1 MANNKSAIKRVK
13 ITAKKTARNNIIR
26 SKVRNSIRKF
36 RIAVTSEVENK
47 DVILKNAIS
56 QIDKAVSKGIL
67 HKNNAARKK
76 SRLTKRLNKVT
87 APVV

>member
-36 RIAVTSEVENK
+36 KVAVTNHTETSEAT
-47 DVILKNAIS
+47 LQYAIS

-76 SRLTKRLNKVT
+76 SRLTKRLNKAAV
-87 APVV
+87 

>member
-26 SKVRNSIRKF
+26 SKVRNTIRKF
-36 RIAVTSEVENK
+36 KIAVTTNSENTEAT
-47 DVILKNAIS
+47 LKTAIS

-67 HKNNAARKK
+67 HRNNADRKK
-76 SRLTKRLNKVT
+76 SRLTKRLNKAAV
-87 APVV
+87 

>member
-36 RIAVTSEVENK
+36 KIAVTTNGENTEAT
-47 DVILKNAIS
+47 LKSAIS

-67 HKNNAARKK
+67 HRNNADRKK
-76 SRLTKRLNKVT
+76 SRLTKRLNKAAV
-87 APVV
+87 

>member
-36 RIAVTSEVENK
+36 KVAVTTNGDNTEA
-47 DVILKNAIS
+47 ILKNAIS

-67 HKNNAARKK
+67 HRNNADRKK
-76 SRLTKRLNKVT
+76 SRLTKRLNKAAV
-87 APVV
+87 

>member
-36 RIAVTSEVENK
+36 KVAVTTNGDNTEAIV
-47 DVILKNAIS
+47 KNAIS

-67 HKNNAARKK
+67 HRNNADRKK
-76 SRLTKRLNKVT
+76 SRLTKRLNKAAV
-87 APVV
+87 

>member
-36 RIAVTSEVENK
+36 KVAVTAKGDNTEA
-47 DVILKNAIS
+47 ILKNAIS

-67 HKNNAARKK
+67 HRNNADRKK
-76 SRLTKRLNKVT
+76 SRLTKRLNKAAV
-87 APVV
+87 

>member
-26 SKVRNSIRKF
+26 SKVRNTIRKF
-36 RIAVTSEVENK
+36 KIAVTTNSENSEAS
-47 DVILKNAIS
+47 LKTAIS

-67 HKNNAARKK
+67 HKNNASRKK
-76 SRLTKRLNKVT
+76 SRLTKRLNKAAV
-87 APVV
+87 

>member
-36 RIAVTSEVENK
+36 RIAVTSETENK

-87 APVV
+87 TPVA

>member
-36 RIAVTSEVENK
+36 KVAVTNNTETS
-47 DVILKNAIS
+47 DATLQYAIS

-76 SRLTKRLNKVT
+76 SRLTKRLNKAAV
-87 APVV
+87 

>member
-36 RIAVTSEVENK
+36 KIAVTANGENTEAS
-47 DVILKNAIS
+47 LKNAIS

-67 HKNNAARKK
+67 HRNNADRKK
-76 SRLTKRLNKVT
+76 SRLTKRLNKAAV
-87 APVV
+87 

>member
-36 RIAVTSEVENK
+36 KIAVTTSGENTEAS
-47 DVILKNAIS
+47 LKNAIS

-67 HKNNAARKK
+67 HRNNADRKK
-76 SRLTKRLNKVT
+76 SRLTKRLNKAAV
-87 APVV
+87 

>member
-36 RIAVTSEVENK
+36 KVAVTANGDNTEA
-47 DVILKNAIS
+47 ILKNAIS

-67 HKNNAARKK
+67 HRNNADRKK
-76 SRLTKRLNKVT
+76 SRLTKRLNKAAV
-87 APVV
+87 